1 MSALFGYNKIMT
13 KKVSIIGLDGAT
25 FRLILPLVK
34 KGKLPTLEGMMKK
47 GSWGELEST
56 IHPLSPQA
64 WASFMTGKNPGK
76 HGIFEFI
83 EHKPYSYDLHYVN
96 GGFVQG
102 KKLWEL
108 LSNAGK
114 RVCVINVP
122 FTYPPDKVNGCLIA
136 GLDSPGSHS
145 DFCYP
150 PHLLSEL
157 IKKFGEYQLRQHPYK
172 ATPESFLEK
181 ISEQFDY
188 ILKIAKYLKAKES
201 WDLFMVVFESTDLV
215 QHFYWHYAFPE
226 EFGIPPTD
234 KRALKEAIFNVY
246 KKIDKGLGELLSLCK
261 EEETVIVMSDHGFS
275 PCRKIIF
282 MDNWL
287 HQHGYLAYRKEE
299 RKHYTLTRALH
310 LSFQK
315 YFPNR
320 FKGLITSLLPGLK
333 DKVRSYLT
341 FASID
346 WKRTKAFSLGIDS
359 TNIFINVKGRFPE
372 GIVQEGK
379 AYEDLRDEIKDKFEK
394 FIDPETKEKIVEKVY
409 KREELFHGDSLKKA
423 PDLLVTWK
431 NFEYNTRRGYGKEG
445 DGLIGSSLEFSDV
458 SSYSSLQ
465 KSGTHH
471 LKGVFIVRGPMIKN
485 MKSFDGA
492 RIIDLAPTVLYLLGE
507 KVPDDMDG
515 RVLAKIIKDDFL
527 STHPVQFS
535 SSDLEKEAKG
545 SGYNEQEESY
555 IRDKLKGLGYID

>member
-1 MSALFGYNKIMT
+1 MTNKVT
-13 KKVSIIGLDGAT
+13 IIGLDGAT
-25 FRLILPLVK
+25 FRLIQPWVRE
-34 KGKLPTLEGMMKK
+34 GKLPLLGRLMKEGT
-47 GSWGELEST
+47 WGELEST

-96 GGFVQG
+96 GGFVQS

-114 RVCVINVP
+114 RVCIINVP
-122 FTYPPDKVNGCLIA
+122 FTYPPDKVNGYLIA
-136 GLDSPGSHS
+136 GLDSPGLHS
-145 DFCYP
+145 GFCYP
-150 PHLLSEL
+150 PSLLDEI

-172 ATPESFLEK
+172 ATPESFLVK
-181 ISEQFDY
+181 ISGQFDY

-215 QHFYWHYAFPE
+215 QHFYWHYTFPE

-234 KRALKEAIFNVY
+234 KRDLKEAIFNVY
-246 KKIDKGLGELLSLCK
+246 KKIDDGLSELLDLCR

-275 PCRKIIF
+275 PCKKIIF

-299 RKHYTLTRALH
+299 RKNYTLTRALH
-310 LSFQK
+310 LAFQR

-320 FKGLITSLLPGLK
+320 LKGWLTSLAPGLK
-333 DKVRSYLT
+333 DKIRSYLT
-341 FASID
+341 FAPID
-346 WKRTKAFSLGIDS
+346 WQHTKAFSLGIDS
-359 TNIFINVKGRFPE
+359 TNIFINVKGKFPE

-379 AYEDLRDEIKDKFEK
+379 AYEDLRDEIKDKLEK
-394 FIDPETKEKIVEKVY
+394 FVDAETNERIVERVY
-409 KREELFHGDSLKKA
+409 KREELFHGDQLEKA

-445 DGLIGSSLEFSDV
+445 EGLIGSSLEFSDV

-471 LKGVFIVRGPMIKN
+471 LKGIFIASGPVIKN
-485 MKSFDGA
+485 INSLEGA
-492 RIIDLAPTVLYLLGE
+492 RIIDLAPSILFLLGE

-515 RVLAKIIKDDFL
+515 RVLAEIINDDFL
-527 STHPVQFS
+527 SSHLVRFGS
-535 SSDLEKEAKG
+535 SEIDDEEKMSDYSEA
-545 SGYNEQEESY
+545 EENY
-555 IRDKLKGLGYID
+555 IRDKLKGLGYIE